1 MYVHIRMYVLVL
13 VNEAGNDSTEE
24 NVVTIS
30 SQVNPVAA
38 VASVGSHK
46 LKDSDPLVLHV
57 LPSAVTAECEYLLY
71 MYAYAVYVRTYSR
84 VLKNT
89 HVL

>member
-1 MYVHIRMYVLVL
+1 MYVLVL
-13 VNEAGNDSTEE
+13 VNEAGNDSAEE

-30 SQVNPVAA
+30 SRVNPVAA

-57 LPSAVTAECEYLLY
+57 LPSAVTAECEYLLHTY
-71 MYAYAVYVRTYSR
+71 ICICSVRTYIFQSI
-84 VLKNT
+84 KNT